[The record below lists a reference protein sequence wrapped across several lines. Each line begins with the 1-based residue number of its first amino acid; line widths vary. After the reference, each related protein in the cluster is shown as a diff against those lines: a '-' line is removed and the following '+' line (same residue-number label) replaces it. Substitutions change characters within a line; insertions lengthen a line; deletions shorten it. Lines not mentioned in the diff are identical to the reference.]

1 VKYSLLLSILLA
13 CGVAQAADAI
23 PSCQSKG
30 VPELGTPGR
39 ALFVAIDQTTPLTPN
54 LQQLVADN
62 VKPFL
67 TPGNSFTVL
76 VFSAYT
82 QGHYTQVLSVGTL
95 QPQLSAKSRD
105 DVAKP
110 LLARLDQCLQRQSV
124 QAAQAIGQALR
135 VAYQGTSSNIAKS
148 DVLASMKT
156 ISGVVRQSPAQEKVM
171 LLVSDMLENSSVANF
186 YAEQGRSVRQI
197 DAAKE
202 LKLAEQRQL
211 LADFGGADIYVIG
224 AGLLPA
230 DVPGK
235 SYRDPR
241 TMQALQAFWRNYF
254 AASQGKLMEFG
265 QPALLNRI
273 R

>member
-1 VKYSLLLSILLA
+1 VKRRLLLSALLA
-13 CGVAQAADAI
+13 CASVQAGDTVA
-23 PSCQSKG
+23 SCQSKG
-30 VPELGTPGR
+30 LPELGTPQR
-39 ALFVAIDQTTPLTPN
+39 ALLVAIDQTTTLNPK

-67 TPGNSFTVL
+67 APGNSFTVL

-82 QGHYTQVLSVGTL
+82 QGHYTQVLTSGAL
-95 QPQLSAKSRD
+95 QPQLPASSRD

-110 LLARLDQCLQRQSV
+110 LLAKLDQCLQRQSV

-135 VAYQGTSSNIAKS
+135 TAYQGTSGTIAKS
-148 DVLASMKT
+148 DVLASVKT
-156 ISGVVRQSPAQEKVM
+156 ISAVVRQLPAQEKIV

-186 YAEQGRSVRQI
+186 YAEHGQAVRLI
-197 DAAKE
+197 DAARE
-202 LKLAEQRQL
+202 MKLAAQQQL
-211 LADFGGADIYVIG
+211 LGDFGGAEIYVMG

-230 DVPGK
+230 NVPAK
-235 SYRDPR
+235 SYRDPK